1 MTELLTESFCE
12 RCGTRYTFESQAP
25 KRQRLTSIRT
35 LSRGLRNYVLSDDTS
50 LDEAMAAA
58 RNDDERA
65 ATSEQLEAFHQ
76 TFNFCMTCRQYT
88 CANCWNEA
96 EGRCLSC
103 APDLSR
109 EVLDAPFPNLV
120 AHVRA
125 APTNGIAD
133 HAAEAVAAGAETD
146 WPAIDVASRLGSL
159 APIEPEPEAKIEVE
173 AIAVVEPDTDPLAAG
188 SEDAVP
194 AVEPGPMEAAAVEA
208 PSEPKAERPIESTE
222 ARRRRAERQTAAV
235 LAKFRPGLSLDEALA
250 AYEAS
255 LADATT
261 AMEPAAELEPVAVE
275 PEPVPV
281 AAEIAAE
288 AVEPELEPIAVE
300 PEPVPVAAAAES
312 SAEAVEPEPEPVAA
326 ELEPV
331 AVEPV
336 AVEPVAAEIA
346 AEAVEPKPEPVA
358 AEPEPVAAAVEPEPE
373 PVATDHIPQ
382 PTWPAAAPT
391 PATTDDG
398 HVAPPAGEPTWP
410 TSPRWTDQAS
420 SEPPTWPGQPEA
432 IENDRLAFLLAR
444 RSTEDLW
451 AASNREVVT
460 TPAPVGAPAVTVQNC
475 ISCGLSLSATAR
487 FCRRCGARQEA

>member
-120 AHVRA
+120 AHVHV
-125 APTNGIAD
+125 APTNGVAD
-133 HAAEAVAAGAETD
+133 HAAEGVAAGDETD
-146 WPAIDVASRLGSL
+146 WPAIDVASRLGGL
-159 APIEPEPEAKIEVE
+159 APIEQGPGAKVELE
-173 AIAVVEPDTDPLAAG
+173 AIAAVEPDTASAALAAG

-194 AVEPGPMEAAAVEA
+194 APEPEAIEAAAVEA
-208 PSEPKAERPIESTE
+208 PSEPKAGRPIESTE
-222 ARRRRAERQTAAV
+222 DRRRRAARQTAAV

-255 LADATT
+255 LDDATT
-261 AMEPAAELEPVAVE
+261 AEEPAAGLEPVAVE
-275 PEPVPV
+275 PEPAAKAVEPEPAPVEPEPAPVEPEPVAVEPEAVAVEPEPAPV
-281 AAEIAAE
+281 AAAAEPAAE
-288 AVEPELEPIAVE
+288 AVEPEPG
-300 PEPVPVAAAAES
+300 
-312 SAEAVEPEPEPVAA
+312 AEA
-326 ELEPV
+326 
-331 AVEPV
+331 
-336 AVEPVAAEIA
+336 
-346 AEAVEPKPEPVA
+346 
-358 AEPEPVAAAVEPEPE
+358 
-373 PVATDHIPQ
+373 VATDHIPQ

-398 HVAPPAGEPTWP
+398 HAGSPAGEPTWP
-410 TSPRWTDQAS
+410 ASPSWPVLAS

-432 IENDRLAFLLAR
+432 IENDPLAFLLAR

-475 ISCGLSLSATAR
+475 TSCGLSLSATAR